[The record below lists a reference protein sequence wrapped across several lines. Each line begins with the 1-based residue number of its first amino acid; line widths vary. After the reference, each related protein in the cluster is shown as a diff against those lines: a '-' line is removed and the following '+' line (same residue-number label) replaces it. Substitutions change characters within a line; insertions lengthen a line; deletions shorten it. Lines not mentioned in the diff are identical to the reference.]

1 MGLEQ
6 SVIQYASFE
15 DVKKTTEKNYI
26 LINTLPSTEQNCLIY
41 NTVPIE
47 NEVTS
52 VEQAIKNKL
61 IIIIYGYNTN
71 DSTIYKKYKQIR
83 QQLRHKNVF
92 IYAGGM
98 FEWLLM
104 QDIYSKDE
112 FITTSNELDILKYKS
127 ISDINKLLI
136 KN

>member
-15 DVKKTTEKNYI
+15 DIKKTTEKNYI

-41 NTVPIE
+41 NTVSIE

-52 VEQAIKNKL
+52 VEQAIKDKS
-61 IIIIYGYNTN
+61 IIIIYVDNTN

-104 QDIYSKDE
+104 QDIYGNDE
-112 FITTSNELDILKYKS
+112 FITTSNELDILKYKF

>member
-15 DVKKTTEKNYI
+15 DIKKTTENNYI
-26 LINTLPSTEQNCLIY
+26 LINTLPSTEQNCLIN
-41 NTVPIE
+41 NTVSIE

-52 VEQAIKNKL
+52 VEQAIKDKS

-83 QQLRHKNVF
+83 QQLCHIKVF

-104 QDIYSKDE
+104 QDIYGKDE
-112 FITTSNELDILKYKS
+112 FITTSNELDIIKYKS

>member
-41 NTVPIE
+41 NTVSIE

-52 VEQAIKNKL
+52 VEQAIKDKS

-104 QDIYSKDE
+104 QDIYGNDE
-112 FITTSNELDILKYKS
+112 FITTSNELDILKYKF

>member
-6 SVIQYASFE
+6 SVIQYTNFE

-52 VEQAIKNKL
+52 VEQAIKDKS

-104 QDIYSKDE
+104 QDIYGKDE

>member
-52 VEQAIKNKL
+52 VEQAIKDKS

-104 QDIYSKDE
+104 QDIYGKDE

>member
-15 DVKKTTEKNYI
+15 DIKKTTEKNYI

-41 NTVPIE
+41 NTVSIE

-52 VEQAIKNKL
+52 VEQAIKDKS

-104 QDIYSKDE
+104 QDIYGNDE
-112 FITTSNELDILKYKS
+112 FITTSNELDILKYKF

>member
-47 NEVTS
+47 NEVTI
-52 VEQAIKNKL
+52 VEQAIKNKS

-104 QDIYSKDE
+104 QDIYGKDE

>member
-6 SVIQYASFE
+6 SVIQYTNFE

-52 VEQAIKNKL
+52 VEKAIKDKS

-104 QDIYSKDE
+104 QDIYGKDE

>member
-6 SVIQYASFE
+6 SLIQYASFE
-15 DVKKTTEKNYI
+15 DIKKTTEKNYI
-26 LINTLPSTEQNCLIY
+26 LINTLPPTEQNCLID
-41 NTVPIE
+41 NTVSIK
-47 NEVTS
+47 NEVTC
-52 VEQAIKNKL
+52 VEQAIKNKS

-71 DSTIYKKYKQIR
+71 DLTIYKKYKQIR
-83 QQLRHKNVF
+83 QDLRHKNVF

-98 FEWLLM
+98 FEWLLL
-104 QDIYSKDE
+104 QDIYGKDE
-112 FITTSNELDILKYKS
+112 FITTSIEHDILKYKS

>member
-15 DVKKTTEKNYI
+15 DIKKTTENNYI
-26 LINTLPSTEQNCLIY
+26 LINTLPSTEQNCLIN
-41 NTVPIE
+41 NTVSIE

-52 VEQAIKNKL
+52 VEQAIKDKS

-83 QQLRHKNVF
+83 QQLRHIKVF

-104 QDIYSKDE
+104 QDIYGKDE
-112 FITTSNELDILKYKS
+112 FITTSNELDIIKYKS

>member
-15 DVKKTTEKNYI
+15 DIKKTTEKNYI

-41 NTVPIE
+41 NTVSIE

-52 VEQAIKNKL
+52 VEQAIKDKS

-104 QDIYSKDE
+104 QDIYGNDE